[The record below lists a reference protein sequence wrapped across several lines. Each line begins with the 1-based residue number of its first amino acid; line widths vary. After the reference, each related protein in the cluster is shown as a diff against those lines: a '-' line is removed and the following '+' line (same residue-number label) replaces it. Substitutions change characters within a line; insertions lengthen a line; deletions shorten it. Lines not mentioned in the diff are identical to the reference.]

1 MVRRWIANVSRLYIS
16 KYGLP
21 EAHRQHHASLCW
33 QHVGKE
39 SDYRSTPPQLTPN
52 VRHFKK
58 ILNEIEP
65 DKMRIR
71 CIFQEIPLLHDQ
83 PTRDRSKL
91 EKIKV
96 VIDMERPKTQKDI
109 QSLTRCVA
117 ALAGFISKATDKCAP
132 FFKAFKGSKEHIT
145 WTAKCDFAFQELK
158 DYTSKAPFLSKPLP
172 GEVIFLY
179 ISISHTVVSSVLIQ
193 KPETAKLPIFY
204 VKHSR
209 MLSFS
214 TFPSSNWLSLLS
226 SQRAS
231 SPLFLGSYY
240 HRPN

>member
-1 MVRRWIANVSRLYIS
+1 MCQDYTYLNTACPKHIDNTMQVYVDNMLVKSQTTDQHLHNLSLMFDTLKKYWMRLNPTKCAFGVSSRKFLCFMISQRGIEAN
-16 KYGLP
+16 
-21 EAHRQHHASLCW
+21 
-33 QHVGKE
+33 
-39 SDYRSTPPQLTPN
+39 
-52 VRHFKK
+52 
-58 ILNEIEP
+58 
-65 DKMRIR
+65 
-71 CIFQEIPLLHDQ
+71 
-83 PTRDRSKL
+83 L

-132 FFKAFKGSKEHIT
+132 FFKAFKGSNQHIT

-158 DYTSKAPFLSKPLP
+158 DYTSKAPFLSKPLS

-214 TFPSSNWLSLLS
+214 ILPSSNWLSLLS

-231 SPLFLGSYY
+231 SPLFSGSYY